1 MGLIEAIKSPVVAQ
15 LMSDTERQER
25 YIKQLEAEIDVLKR
39 SFSQDKWFVVTQN
52 KVLAGRLKKLENSV
66 KWLHTECQG
75 FSYFRKAWNNHI
87 SRMGL

>member
-1 MGLIEAIKSPVVAQ
+1 MGLIDAIKSPVVAQ

-39 SFSQDKWFVVTQN
+39 SFSQDKEFVITQN
-52 KVLAGRLKKLENSV
+52 KVLAGRLKKLEQSI

-75 FSYFRKAWNNHI
+75 FSYFRKAWSNHI
-87 SRMGL
+87 SRVGS

>member
-1 MGLIEAIKSPVVAQ
+1 MGLKEAILNLVIAQ

-25 YIKQLEAEIDVLKR
+25 YIKQLEGEIDVLKR
-39 SFSQDKWFVVTQN
+39 SFSQDKEFVVTQN
-52 KVLAGRLKKLENSV
+52 KVLAGRLKKLENSI

-75 FSYFRKAWNNHI
+75 LSYFRKAWSNHI